1 MVDNKERFAKAK
13 KAFEDNLNHLRE
25 KEKQVPAY
33 VVNLSR
39 ELFELTQAIEAE
51 ILETRKALKG
61 PIADAWEVSWPIH
74 RETFRR
80 FSESSASAKSR
91 VLSMAIAKRG
101 VANFLTYL
109 CNHQRY

>member
-39 ELFELTQAIEAE
+39 GLFELTEVSRRD
-51 ILETRKALKG
+51 LGDPKSCSKAL
-61 PIADAWEVSWPIH
+61 H
-74 RETFRR
+74 RAE
-80 FSESSASAKSR
+80 K
-91 VLSMAIAKRG
+91 
-101 VANFLTYL
+101 
-109 CNHQRY
+109 